1 MKQMRLVTSS
11 TIDVARTIYQRHA
24 KYYEISPWKLEK
36 MMVIAYGEYLVKT
49 GNRLFDATISVNK
62 EGIYIKAIRKNFDK
76 YVKEDFLV
84 NTDKMYLSSE
94 EIILRRIVEEYG
106 KQGIRYINKDS
117 RILALENIKKWNNR
131 LTDEDIL
138 EVFTKVKKSKMD
150 TKIFGGACEKA
161 KWILN
166 ECFYAGYEINTY
178 KLQKLLVL
186 AYGECLVETGTKL
199 FPEDIILNELGPF
212 VKEVEICLLPYD
224 IGGFYTPLFEWHI
237 RLSSED
243 KLIKDIVNRYGNW
256 SSNELSELRQLRN
269 LKSHQ
274 NKVFVTDEDIRK
286 AFA

>member
-1 MKQMRLVTSS
+1 MKQIREVTSS
-11 TIDVARTIYQRHA
+11 TIDVARTIYQRCV

-62 EGIYIKAIRKNFDK
+62 EGIYIKAIRENFDK
-76 YVKEDFLV
+76 CLDV
-84 NTDKMYLSSE
+84 NTDKMFLSSE

-106 KQGIRYINKDS
+106 KQDINYIDNDN

-138 EVFTKVKKSKMD
+138 EVFTRVKKSKMD
-150 TKIFGGACEKA
+150 TMIFCGACEKA

-186 AYGECLVETGTKL
+186 AYGECLVKTGTKL

-224 IGGFYTPLFEWHI
+224 IGGFYTPLFEWHL

-243 KLIKDIVNRYGNW
+243 KLIKDIVKRYGNR
-256 SSNELSELRQLRN
+256 SSNELSELRQLRD